1 MLVKASFVQPPSLQ
15 EISTGRPCLA
25 PGLPKAGGLCQIC
38 AAPTCLLAPSGGLM
52 RQVLLLCQEHELTS
66 TLGQDGRGVPTP
78 QAT

>member
-1 MLVKASFVQPPSLQ
+1 
-15 EISTGRPCLA
+15 
-25 PGLPKAGGLCQIC
+25 
-38 AAPTCLLAPSGGLM
+38 M